1 MSIPPQTSNPTC
13 RPLSRRSTVVLP
25 ASVGTRHSKRLQTRY
40 LSVSPISPY
49 QSYESARQ
57 PLTTMALQ
65 TFRLCWSLLQSDSP
79 LNLPSGFPEQHGPVR
94 RDAHTLETTPSSS
107 PHRSIRAYAHREKGP
122 SANDVSF
129 LPGKGGGD
137 VFFSFFA
144 QPHRP
149 VERDDS
155 SASSRRTWANHGLRP
170 VRCIQ

>member
-1 MSIPPQTSNPTC
+1 MHDVPTC
-13 RPLSRRSTVVLP
+13 
-25 ASVGTRHSKRLQTRY
+25 
-40 LSVSPISPY
+40 
-49 QSYESARQ
+49 
-57 PLTTMALQ
+57 
-65 TFRLCWSLLQSDSP
+65 
-79 LNLPSGFPEQHGPVR
+79 PVR